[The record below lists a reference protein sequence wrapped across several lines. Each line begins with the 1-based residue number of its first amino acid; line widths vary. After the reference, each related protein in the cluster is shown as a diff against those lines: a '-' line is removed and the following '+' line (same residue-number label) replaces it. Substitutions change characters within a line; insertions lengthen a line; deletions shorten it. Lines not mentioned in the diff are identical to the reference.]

1 MSDQKY
7 IYELHNDHK
16 MWLSELTLTQDEL
29 KSFTNRLQEI
39 ASANT
44 ASDILA
50 QVESFQNQFIRENEV
65 IDTLKHDIN
74 KAEQEIVD
82 NVSAN
87 NVAVEHRKVADN
99 AALRDRMETF
109 HNIFMGLKLSFMAF
123 VAKTL

>member
-74 KAEQEIVD
+74 KAEQEIVN

-87 NVAVEHRKVADN
+87 NVAVEHRKVADDV
-99 AALRDRMETF
+99 ALRDRMETF
-109 HNIFMGLKLSFMAF
+109 HNIFLGLKLSFMAF

>member
-29 KSFTNRLQEI
+29 KSFSNRLQEI
-39 ASANT
+39 AVANT
-44 ASDILA
+44 AGEILA
-50 QVESFQNQFIRENEV
+50 QVESFQNQFIRESEV

-99 AALRDRMETF
+99 VALRDRMETF
-109 HNIFMGLKLSFMAF
+109 HNIFSALKQSFMAF